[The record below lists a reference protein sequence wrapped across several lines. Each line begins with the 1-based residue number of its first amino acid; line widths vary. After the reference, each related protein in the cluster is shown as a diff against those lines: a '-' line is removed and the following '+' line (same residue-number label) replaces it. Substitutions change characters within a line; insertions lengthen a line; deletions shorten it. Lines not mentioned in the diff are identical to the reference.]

1 MTYPERAAGYR
12 MYFVM
17 PDLIRHPV
25 FPFLDSTA
33 CPGPDPGFA
42 EMTKPQQA
50 VGNAPK
56 EIQNFQKRRRS

>member
-1 MTYPERAAGYR
+1 

-25 FPFLDSTA
+25 FPFLDSSA
-33 CPGPDPGFA
+33 YPGPDPGFA

-50 VGNAPK
+50 VGNALK
-56 EIQNFQKRRRS
+56 EIQNFLERRHP